1 VSIGDA
7 PRQEPPAKQFRCV
20 GCSYRASRRI
30 APERCPMC
38 GASTWELEPRRPF
51 SADGLG
57 ADMALVRESRA
68 ASTSTAAGMLHR
80 AGTERG

>member
-1 VSIGDA
+1 MSIGDA
-7 PRQEPPAKQFRCV
+7 RQEPLPRFRCS

-38 GASTWELEPRRPF
+38 GSSTWELEPWRPF
-51 SADGLG
+51 SADSLA
-57 ADMALVRESRA
+57 ADMALVRQSRA

-80 AGTERG
+80 AETERG